1 MRAMLLLLLPLIW
14 AFAAYVVSFV
24 VAEMRRAKQRP
35 RTIEGEWRDPG
46 AGAYRSPAG
55 RRSRALCGRHNLH
68 LLLRLAFAED
78 SCKHCAAIREQ
89 RRDNEV
95 EEALR
100 AAERYASGQAA
111 DDAP

>member
-1 MRAMLLLLLPLIW
+1 MRVLLLLLLPLIW
-14 AFAAYVVSFV
+14 VFAAYVVSLV
-24 VAEMRRAKQRP
+24 VSEMRRAKERP

-46 AGAYRSPAG
+46 GYRPAPG
-55 RRSRALCGRHNLH
+55 RRPQRALCGRHNLH
-68 LLLRLAFAED
+68 LLLRLTFAED

-89 RRDNEV
+89 RRDSEV

-100 AAERYASGQAA
+100 AAERYASGQTS

>member
-14 AFAAYVVSFV
+14 VFAAYVVGLV
-24 VAEMRRAKQRP
+24 VNEMRRSKQAP
-35 RTIEGEWRDPG
+35 RTIEGEWREPG
-46 AGAYRSPAG
+46 GYRAPAG
-55 RRSRALCGRHNLH
+55 RRARALCGRHNLH

-100 AAERYASGQAA
+100 AAERYASGHAT